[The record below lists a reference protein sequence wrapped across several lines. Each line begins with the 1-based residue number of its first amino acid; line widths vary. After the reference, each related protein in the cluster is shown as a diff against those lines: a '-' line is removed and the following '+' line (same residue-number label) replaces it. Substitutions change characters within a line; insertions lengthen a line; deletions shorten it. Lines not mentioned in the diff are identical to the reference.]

1 LLIEDINVDVL
12 AIFAIIQIMIPKLR
26 AREKRSAIINIASCT
41 GVFLSPRV
49 GVYSSTKRTIDIY
62 TRIL

>member
-1 LLIEDINVDVL
+1 MDLL
-12 AIFAIIQIMIPKLR
+12 AIFAIVQTMLPKLR
-26 AREKRSAIINIASCT
+26 MREKRSAIINIASCT

-62 TRIL
+62 TRILDK